1 MTVSIAQLN
10 SNLDACIHDAITVLD
25 RVAPEWRDGH
35 HAAITGPA
43 AASIAVGL
51 LTEHTIVA
59 TDCSTSITGQ
69 GEPLVF
75 ADEEAAHTV
84 RCILH
89 LVHSILGAAGLIDQG
104 DARTIRL
111 VSTDDLPP
119 SAGFDRGYVLVE
131 TLDHGGPRD
140 LTPDMGLIAAEIAA
154 LAAGV
159 RL

>member
-1 MTVSIAQLN
+1 MRITELN
-10 SNLDACIHDAITVLD
+10 CNLDRCVSTAITILD
-25 RVAPEWRDGH
+25 RLAPELSDEHRD
-35 HAAITGPA
+35 AITGPA

-51 LTEHTIVA
+51 LTEHAIVA
-59 TDCSTSITGQ
+59 TEASTQS
-69 GEPLVF
+69 EPLVF

-89 LVHSILGAAGLIDQG
+89 LIHHILGAAGLIDQG

-111 VSTDDLPP
+111 VSVDTW
-119 SAGFDRGYVLVE
+119 AGCAFDAGYLLVE

-140 LTPDMGLIAAEIAA
+140 LTPDMGLTAAEIAA

>member
-1 MTVSIAQLN
+1 MRIHELNYELDRCVST
-10 SNLDACIHDAITVLD
+10 AITILD
-25 RVAPEWRDGH
+25 RLAPELSDDRPS
-35 HAAITGPA
+35 AITGPA